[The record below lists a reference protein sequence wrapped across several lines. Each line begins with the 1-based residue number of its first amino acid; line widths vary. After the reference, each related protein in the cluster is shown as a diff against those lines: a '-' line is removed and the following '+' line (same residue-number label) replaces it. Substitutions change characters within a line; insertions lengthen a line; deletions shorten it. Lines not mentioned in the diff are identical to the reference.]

1 MWPKLFFFEKAPKG
15 KKNFSNYHILPQMEG
30 LVPGAR
36 ESSPTILCHPL
47 AFLVIP
53 DHSLSSPTRS
63 GIFSLSFRL
72 SGEFSVIFPPKSTS
86 RAQICRFLRTAPS
99 ISDFP

>member
-36 ESSPTILCHPL
+36 ESSPTTPCHPL

-53 DHSLSSPTRS
+53 DLIVDLSPLLPASRRVF
-63 GIFSLSFRL
+63 GH
-72 SGEFSVIFPPKSTS
+72 FPAEINLP
-86 RAQICRFLRTAPS
+86 RTNMPVFAHGPL
-99 ISDFP
+99 DFGLPVNKR